1 MDIFNYDLEKINIG
15 KIRFNESQYLEI
27 FDLEVELPE
36 LICINGICQK
46 INSSIKKDIFFID
59 LKLDSHHQEELII
72 KIKEIENKVV
82 QMLENEH
89 FQRVNYFFN
98 FPNSNNFHLGD
109 FFKSSL
115 LSMDENTFYL
125 RLKIPHDNIQFNNN
139 IFNQENKFIEDIKF
153 RTPLKVTINCP
164 GIWYSNR
171 KIGLSWNISS
181 IIF

>member
-1 MDIFNYDLEKINIG
+1 
-15 KIRFNESQYLEI
+15 
-27 FDLEVELPE
+27 
-36 LICINGICQK
+36 
-46 INSSIKKDIFFID
+46 
-59 LKLDSHHQEELII
+59 
-72 KIKEIENKVV
+72 
-82 QMLENEH
+82 
-89 FQRVNYFFN
+89 
-98 FPNSNNFHLGD
+98 
-109 FFKSSL
+109 
-115 LSMDENTFYL
+115 MDENTFYL